1 MAICLKCP
9 INKPV
14 SDFYTDRSRKEGHCR
29 WCKSCM
35 NAYQRSERG
44 RAAHNKANAKYQQT
58 PKGKAAI
65 RKGVAK
71 HSKTPKG
78 KATMKRFRVRHPNQI
93 KAKSAV
99 NNAIYHGRLPSVNT
113 RQCHYCPEQAEQ
125 YHHYLGYE
133 KEHWLDVMPACLI
146 CHRKEHRRIA

>member
-78 KATMKRFRVRHPNQI
+78 KATHKRFIDRYPDHF
-93 KAKSAV
+93 KAKCAV
-99 NNAIYHGRLPSVNT
+99 NNAVASGKMPRVGTQICY
-113 RQCHYCPEQAEQ
+113 YCPNPADH
-125 YHHYLGYE
+125 YHHWHGYE
-133 KEHWLDVMPACLI
+133 PEHWLDVVPACVE
-146 CHRKEHRRIA
+146 CHKEEHRKIA